1 MYSGTHILMVAK
13 KVYRKV
19 EFLVREKCCWKKIKV
34 FLFSILNYFHVS
46 SGFMRLSHE
55 RSFEWR
61 WGAGEGE
68 IERGIRT
75 SESLIRRTGV
85 HTKELGVC

>member
-46 SGFMRLSHE
+46 SGFMRLSP
-55 RSFEWR
+55 
-61 WGAGEGE
+61 
-68 IERGIRT
+68 
-75 SESLIRRTGV
+75 
-85 HTKELGVC
+85 